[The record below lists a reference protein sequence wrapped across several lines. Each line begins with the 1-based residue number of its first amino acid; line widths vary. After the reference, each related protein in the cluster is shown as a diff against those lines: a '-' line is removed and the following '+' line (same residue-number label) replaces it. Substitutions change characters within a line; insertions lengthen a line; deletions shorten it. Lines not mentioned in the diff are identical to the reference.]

1 MAANL
6 APGASTARAVRA
18 AMVGHNNC
26 LTAAATVVM
35 ARQAQPVNL
44 AVLGKPAPRAKKVIL
59 RLEE

>member
-1 MAANL
+1 
-6 APGASTARAVRA
+6 
-18 AMVGHNNC
+18 MVGHNNC